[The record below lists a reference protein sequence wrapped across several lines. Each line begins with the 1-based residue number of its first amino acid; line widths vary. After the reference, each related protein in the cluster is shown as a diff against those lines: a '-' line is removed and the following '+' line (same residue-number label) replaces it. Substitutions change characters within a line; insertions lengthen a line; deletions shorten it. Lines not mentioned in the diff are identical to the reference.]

1 MKLAFVTA
9 RYGAEITSGPEHA
22 CRLLAEQMS
31 LRHDVDVLTTCAR
44 QDGLW
49 RNEYAEGMD
58 RMRGVLVRR
67 FNTSTRGHA
76 GLSAAVTARRLAGGA
91 HTRKDEEDW
100 VAQQGPE
107 SPGLVDYLTR
117 QHRAYDAVAF
127 FSCRQATTIQG
138 LAVAKER
145 SVLFPWLE
153 VDPALRLNA
162 VRRTLASAS
171 VIGLM
176 SSAERPLLQAYAGLS
191 ASDEDV
197 VGIGI
202 QPPPQL
208 TYPRL
213 QLDEPMEDEEAEDD
227 QTASPP
233 GGDEW
238 DRPHLT
244 GRGMA
249 FRRRHRLDGKLGIYA
264 GVTAPGH
271 GCEELLEYFDAYA
284 TGGGEGSLVLLGVR
298 LMRVPP
304 APYLRLAGVLPL
316 RDRMAAYEAAD
327 VAFAPDGEDVTSES
341 VLESFA
347 AGTPVL
353 APATN
358 AAAVDHCRKSGGG
371 LFYANREEFVAALT
385 RLLQDDALR
394 TKLGEN
400 GRRYVRQY
408 HKWDAVVGRMERLL
422 TRVRVR

>member
-9 RYGAEITSGPEHA
+9 RYGADITSGPEHA

-44 QDGLW
+44 RDGLW
-49 RNEYAEGMD
+49 RNEYTEGTD
-58 RMRGVLVRR
+58 RVRGVLVRR

-76 GLSAAVTARRLAGGA
+76 GLSAPMTARRLAGGA

-107 SPGLVDYLTR
+107 SPGLIEYLQR
-117 QHRAYDAVAF
+117 QHRSYDAVAY

-138 LAVAKER
+138 LAAAPGR

-162 VRRTLASAS
+162 VRRAMTSAS

-176 SSAERPLLQAYAGLS
+176 SSAERPLLAAYAGLN
-191 ASDEDV
+191 ASEEDV

-208 TYPRL
+208 SYPRL
-213 QLDEPMEDEEAEDD
+213 QLDEPPDEEDGDEEPAPAAG
-227 QTASPP
+227 T
-233 GGDEW
+233 DEW
-238 DRPHLT
+238 DKPHLT
-244 GRGMA
+244 GRGMT
-249 FRRRHRLDGKLGIYA
+249 FRRRHRLDGKLAVYA
-264 GVTAPGH
+264 GVTTPGH
-271 GCEELLEYFDAYA
+271 GCPELLEYFDAYA

-298 LMRVPP
+298 LMKVPP
-304 APYLRLAGVLPL
+304 APWLRLAGVLPV
-316 RDRMAAYEAAD
+316 RDRMSAYEAAD
-327 VAFAPDGEDVTSES
+327 VTFAPDSEDVTAES

-353 APATN
+353 VPTAN
-358 AAAVDHCRKSGGG
+358 AAATDHCRKSGGG
-371 LFYANREEFVAALT
+371 LFYANRDEFVAALT
-385 RLLQDDALR
+385 RLMQDDALR
-394 TKLGEN
+394 AKLGEN
-400 GRRYVRQY
+400 GRRYVRLH
-408 HKWDAVVGRMERLL
+408 HKWEAVIGRMERLL
-422 TRVRVR
+422 TRVRTR